1 MPARHPTPALA
12 LLLGALLAAP
22 LAASAGT
29 QIGASGKTFASDAW
43 ACALHPTRG
52 YAPQVVAGLYQP
64 APTASAK
71 VLLNGQRVARVDA
84 AAPSATV
91 WLANG
96 LNSVG
101 VKINKKNNDAF
112 AFDAALTY
120 PNQPNACIPDTSAN
134 VVAGNVETAASGKS
148 YAVVQPGC
156 ARNPLTGR
164 TQAFVNLFDA
174 GTWLLNVSVNGVPL
188 TQLNGT
194 TRISVPV
201 FLETGLNLITAANG
215 TLSVDAY
222 VRDVPAG
229 FCL

>member
-1 MPARHPTPALA
+1 MSVLSSPWLRRLPLA
-12 LLLGALLAAP
+12 ALLAAP
-22 LAASAGT
+22 LLASAGI

-52 YAPQVVAGLYQP
+52 YAPRVEAGLYQP
-64 APTASAK
+64 APTANAK
-71 VLLNGQRVARVDA
+71 VLLNGQRVATVDA
-84 AAPSATV
+84 ITPSAPV

-101 VKINKKNNDAF
+101 VKLSKKANDTF
-112 AFDAALTY
+112 GFDAALTW
-120 PNQPNACIPDTSAN
+120 PNQPNACIPDTRAN
-134 VVAGNVETAASGKS
+134 TVAGDLETAVSGKS
-148 YAVVQPGC
+148 SAVVPLGC
-156 ARNPLTGR
+156 AFNPATGR
-164 TQAFVNLFDA
+164 NQAFVNLFDN

-194 TRISVPV
+194 TRRSVPV
-201 FLETGLNLITAANG
+201 YLATGLNVITAANG

-229 FCL
+229 QCP

>member
-1 MPARHPTPALA
+1 MSASHHPWLR
-12 LLLGALLAAP
+12 LLPLCALLAAP

-43 ACALHPTRG
+43 ACAMHPTRG
-52 YAPQVVAGLYQP
+52 YSPQVTAGLYQP
-64 APTASAK
+64 SPSATAK
-71 VLLNGQRVARVDA
+71 VLLNGKRVALVDA
-84 AAPSATV
+84 AVPSATV

-96 LNSVG
+96 LNNVG
-101 VKINKKNNDAF
+101 VKLGKKANDAF
-112 AFDAALTY
+112 AFDASLTWT
-120 PNQPNACIPDTSAN
+120 NQPNACIPDTGAN

-148 YAVVQPGC
+148 YAVVHPGC
-156 ARNPLTGR
+156 ARNPATGR

-174 GTWLLNVSVNGVPL
+174 GTWLLNVSVNGVAL

-194 TRISVPV
+194 TRVSVPV

-215 TLSVDAY
+215 ELSVDAY